1 MAAKKRLRRR
11 RADIAGGSMNIPQVR
26 LTSLAHGGGC
36 GCKLAPSVLQQL
48 LSAHP
53 TVNPYKQLI
62 VGIETGDDAAV
73 WRQDDGTCIV
83 ATTDFFMP
91 MVDDPYDFG
100 RIAATNA
107 ISDVYAMG
115 GTPIMALAI
124 LGMPVD
130 KIAPETVRMI
140 LDGGRAVCAAAGI
153 PVAGG
158 HSIDCPEPV
167 YGLAVIGTCKAEE
180 IRRNADAR
188 PGDAVILTK
197 PLGVGIYSAAIKK
210 AALAPEGYT
219 EMIATTTL
227 LNRAGAKL
235 AKDAAVHAMTDVT
248 GFGLLGHGLEMARGS
263 SATLVVDWN
272 ALPFLR
278 DAATLAQQG
287 CVTGASHRNWA
298 SYSDSVTLPPDIP
311 EWHRHLLTD
320 PQTSGGLL
328 VSCATDRA
336 EEIQQML
343 VAEGYPFAR
352 IVGRIETGRAIVRIE
367 V

>member
-1 MAAKKRLRRR
+1 VNVPH
-11 RADIAGGSMNIPQVR
+11 IR

-48 LSAHP
+48 LSDHP
-53 TVNPYKQLI
+53 TTNSYKQLI

-73 WRQDDGTCIV
+73 WKQDGGTCII

-130 KIAPETVRMI
+130 KIALETVRMI
-140 LDGGRAVCAAAGI
+140 LEGGRAVCETAGI
-153 PVAGG
+153 PIAGG

-167 YGLAVIGTCKAEE
+167 YGLAVIGTCNAENM
-180 IRRNADAR
+180 RRNADAE

-210 AALAPEGYT
+210 DLLPPGGYP

-227 LNRAGAKL
+227 LNKVGAEL
-235 AKDAAVHAMTDVT
+235 GKDNAVHAMTDVT
-248 GFGLLGHGLEMARGS
+248 GFGLLGHLHELALASGVAVEIEAAAVPAIAGS
-263 SATLVVDWN
+263 VELLSLDEPPIAGGT
-272 ALPFLR
+272 R
-278 DAATLAQQG
+278 
-287 CVTGASHRNWA
+287 RNREWVSEFVSFA
-298 SYSDSVTLPPDIP
+298 DSVP
-311 EWHRHLLTD
+311 ESLRWLLCD
-320 PQTSGGLL
+320 AMTSGGLL
-328 VSCATDRA
+328 VSVPESGLNGGRPR
-336 EEIQQML
+336 
-343 VAEGYPFAR
+343 GWAR
-352 IVGRIETGRAIVRIE
+352 IGSVSAGDPGRIRVF
-367 V
+367 

>member
-1 MAAKKRLRRR
+1 
-11 RADIAGGSMNIPQVR
+11 MNIPQIR

-48 LSAHP
+48 LSGHP
-53 TVNPYKQLI
+53 AVNPYRQLI

-73 WRQDDGTCIV
+73 WKQDDGTCII

-130 KIAPETVRMI
+130 KIAPEMVRMI
-140 LDGGRAVCAAAGI
+140 LDGGRSVCADAGI

-167 YGLAVIGTCKAEE
+167 YGLAVVGTCKAEE
-180 IRRNADAR
+180 VRRNADAK

-210 AALAPEGYT
+210 GVLAPESYA

-227 LNRAGAKL
+227 LNRAGARL
-235 AKDAAVHAMTDVT
+235 AKDVAVHAMTDVT

-263 SATLVVDWN
+263 NASLVVDWH

-278 DAATLAQQG
+278 DAAALTQQG
-287 CVTGASHRNWA
+287 CITGASHRNWA
-298 SYSDSVTLPPDIP
+298 SYGDSVSLPPGST
-311 EWHRHLLTD
+311 EWQRHLLTD

-328 VSCATDRA
+328 VSCAPDRA
-336 EEIQQML
+336 KDIQQML
-343 VAEGYPFAR
+343 AAVGYPFAR
-352 IVGRIETGRAIVRIE
+352 IVGRIEAGPAIVRIAA
-367 V
+367 